1 MGIVDMERVALEPK
15 VRARVGRTDRGS
27 EELAS
32 ARIAS
37 SVWMEQ
43 VTEAKCRREICYWL
57 DRQCE
62 APELCMESSGRFRN
76 RQPRPR
82 PMHLRRTLSAASCC
96 PPLQPPAGPVS
107 AYCLQSEEQRLKVPK
122 RDADSAGTSSDFRR
136 PQICRAASSISKSP
150 LAAHPRRSW
159 TSHTGLV
166 AVGRKLQTGDP
177 AARRCLAH
185 ITGAQKSTARSAHGF
200 YFLPIF
206 APAAAGTWL

>member
-15 VRARVGRTDRGS
+15 VRARL
-27 EELAS
+27 LAMD
-32 ARIAS
+32 
-37 SVWMEQ
+37 V
-43 VTEAKCRREICYWL
+43 
-57 DRQCE
+57 
-62 APELCMESSGRFRN
+62 
-76 RQPRPR
+76 
-82 PMHLRRTLSAASCC
+82 AA
-96 PPLQPPAGPVS
+96 AAAAVVVVVK
-107 AYCLQSEEQRLKVPK
+107 SEEQRLKVPK